1 MTRAQRVLRSSQ
13 WYQGE
18 PLYRAD
24 YMRVR
29 ALPYRRSSRRSS
41 SSSSSST
48 MGSSLSRSVKTVRSD
63 GNGNVETSVSLG
75 TGDPTSEELRP
86 PVRVELLCDQPRDTR
101 EEQAKHAWNNRD
113 RSLNIFVKEDCVFTF
128 HRHPVA
134 QSTDCIRGKQGY
146 SEGLHLI
153 EFTWPS
159 KQRGTHAVIGVA
171 TSQAPLHSPGYQSL
185 VGTTSDSW
193 GWDLGRCKAYH
204 DSAKLA
210 GTPYPTSS
218 LPTVP
223 DTILMLLDM
232 DLGTMSFMVNDRYL
246 GVAFSGL
253 RGKTLFPI
261 VSSVWGHCEV
271 TMKHLGSTTGD
282 PPSLSACCRRT
293 IRSAVGREGV
303 ARGDMSKLG
312 LPNTIR
318 DYLNYL

>member
-1 MTRAQRVLRSSQ
+1 MTRAQRVVRSSQ

-41 SSSSSST
+41 SSSSS

-63 GNGNVETSVSLG
+63 GNGNVETGASL
-75 TGDPTSEELRP
+75 TLPRDLPVLNLRP
-86 PVRVELLCDQPRDTR
+86 PLRVELLCDQPTDSR

-146 SEGLHLI
+146 TEGLHLI
-153 EFTWPS
+153 ELTWPA

-185 VGTTSDSW
+185 VGTTPDSW
-193 GWDLGRCKAYH
+193 GWDLGRGKAYH

-210 GTPYPTSS
+210 GIPYPVSS
-218 LPTVP
+218 LSTVP

-232 DLGTMSFMVNDRYL
+232 DLGTLSFMVDDRYL

-271 TMKHLGSTTGD
+271 TMRHLGSTTGD
-282 PPSLSACCRRT
+282 PPTLSACCRRT
-293 IRSAVGREGV
+293 IRSAVGSEGV

>member
-1 MTRAQRVLRSSQ
+1 
-13 WYQGE
+13 
-18 PLYRAD
+18 
-24 YMRVR
+24 MRVR

-41 SSSSSST
+41 SSSSS

-63 GNGNVETSVSLG
+63 GNGNVETGATITLSR
-75 TGDPTSEELRP
+75 DPPAANLRP
-86 PVRVELLCDQPRDTR
+86 PLRVELLCDQPTDSR

-113 RSLNIFVKEDCVFTF
+113 RSLNIFVKEDCLFTF

-146 SEGLHLI
+146 TEGLHLI
-153 EFTWPS
+153 EFTWPA

-185 VGTTSDSW
+185 VGTTPESW
-193 GWDLGRCKAYH
+193 GWDLGRGKAYH

-210 GTPYPTSS
+210 GNPYPASS

-232 DLGTMSFMVNDRYL
+232 DLGTLAFMLDDRYL
-246 GVAFSGL
+246 GIAFSGL

-271 TMKHLGSTTGD
+271 TMRHLGSTTGD

-303 ARGDMSKLG
+303 SRGDMSKLG